1 MRSSF
6 ERRLEYGM
14 IDGLENHK
22 LGKSEREAGMDL
34 NEEET

>member
-1 MRSSF
+1 MISSF

-14 IDGLENHK
+14 VDGLENHQQE
-22 LGKSEREAGMDL
+22 KSEREAGMDL